1 MSRTDTTVIKVGGT
15 SIPTESEVIMWSFNL
30 WDAAKNG
37 DVSLVKIYLDAGANV
52 NFKNPNEVIRNNI
65 GYCWT
70 FLSS

>member
-1 MSRTDTTVIKVGGT
+1 MSG
-15 SIPTESEVIMWSFNL
+15 FNL

-65 GYCWT
+65 GYC
-70 FLSS
+70 